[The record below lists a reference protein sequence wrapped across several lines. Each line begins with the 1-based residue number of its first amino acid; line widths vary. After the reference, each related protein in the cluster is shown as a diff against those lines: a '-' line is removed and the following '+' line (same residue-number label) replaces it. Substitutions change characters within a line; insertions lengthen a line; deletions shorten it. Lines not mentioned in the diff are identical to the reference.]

1 MFSKIIAPLAA
12 AVLSLCAMGAQAAN
26 TFELTGFTFGSEGM
40 NINRSSAN
48 YPGWIDVSAGALN
61 ATYNGASFVTYCI
74 DVYQSASIG
83 TLYTDYA
90 PKAGSLQFS
99 GTQATDLGRL
109 FTSYGSLVDTKIES
123 AAMQLAV
130 WEIVDETRGSY
141 NVSSGSFSAVLDRGS
156 DAAVVSL
163 ANSWLSNLGTSNIY
177 NVSALSSATHQDF
190 LVLAPVPE
198 PSTYAL
204 MLAGL
209 MGVGFVARRRKNGAG
224 N

>member
-1 MFSKIIAPLAA
+1 MFSKLTTPIVA
-12 AVLSLCAMGAQAAN
+12 AVLAFCAVGAQAAS
-26 TFELTGFTFGSEGM
+26 TFEITGFTYGSEGM
-40 NINRSSAN
+40 SINRSSSA
-48 YPGWIDVSAGALN
+48 YPGWLSVDAGAVTAN
-61 ATYNGASFVTYCI
+61 YNGMSFATYCI
-74 DVYQSASIG
+74 DVYQTASIG
-83 TLYTDYA
+83 TIYTDYT
-90 PKAGSLQFS
+90 PKAASAQFT
-99 GTQATDLGRL
+99 GTQANDLGRL
-109 FTSYGSLVDTKIES
+109 FTSYGSVVDTKIES

-141 NVSSGSFSAVLDRGS
+141 NVSNGSFSASLDRGS

-163 ANSWLSNLGTSNIY
+163 ANSWLSNLGSNNVY
-177 NVSALSSATHQDF
+177 SVSALSSASHQDF

-209 MGVGFVARRRKNGAG
+209 MGVAFVARRRKNGAG

>member
-1 MFSKIIAPLAA
+1 MFSKIAA
-12 AVLSLCAMGAQAAN
+12 AVLAFCAVGAQAAS
-26 TFELTGFTFGSEGM
+26 TFEVTGFTFGSEGM
-40 NINRSSAN
+40 SINRSSTD
-48 YPGWIDVSAGALN
+48 YPGYIGVEAGALN
-61 ATYNGASFVTYCI
+61 ATYNGASFMTYCI
-74 DVYQSASIG
+74 DVYQTASIG
-83 TLYTDYA
+83 TIYTDYA
-90 PKAGSLQFS
+90 PKAGSLQFT

-130 WEIVDETRGSY
+130 WEIVDETRGFY
-141 NVSSGSFSAVLDRGS
+141 DVNNGRFSAILDRNS
-156 DAAVVSL
+156 DAAVATL
-163 ANSWLSNLGTSNIY
+163 ANSWLSNLGTNNVY